1 MADPALILT
10 MGYIQGVMGPILNT
24 PALLLHVQPLLRI
37 QLSLGSRGDQPG
49 LAEFAF
55 DADATIDS
63 GDLNGSGQAQFLG
76 FNRPGDDGSVFLTC
90 APFAVLD
97 DYRGEGP
104 PAGVAGR
111 F

>member
-1 MADPALILT
+1 MANPAFVLT
-10 MGYIQGVMGPILNT
+10 VGYIQGVVGPILDA
-24 PALLLHVQPLLRI
+24 PALLLQQEPLCRI

-55 DADATIDS
+55 GSDATIDP

-76 FNRPGDDGSVFLTC
+76 FNRPGDDGSVFL
-90 APFAVLD
+90 ASAAVALLD
-97 DYRGEGP
+97 HYRGEGP